1 MKRSTLLTIWGGLF
15 VLCAALGFLPEPTGA
30 LKALCVLA
38 SLAFFV
44 PGGMLLWQGHQTG
57 NTDTLRL
64 VRNLALVSL
73 ILSLALIIGNI
84 LSILGSE
91 ALGNVLYALL
101 VVLAAPMIC
110 SRAWALSL
118 FLWASLLMTALLLL
132 KKHRRKR
139 S

>member
-1 MKRSTLLTIWGGLF
+1 
-15 VLCAALGFLPEPTGA
+15 
-30 LKALCVLA
+30 
-38 SLAFFV
+38 
-44 PGGMLLWQGHQTG
+44 MLLWQGHQTG